1 MLVGLDRAGQFGET
15 PLFASAS
22 RPESVSPLDVVQL
35 PPGSQLGPYQILSL
49 LGAGGMPLCDTDAR
63 EHLRAHDNQV
73 VRART
78 GWATAM
84 DVHASVVLQ
93 LNQPQLGAEGKKT
106 SAPKQH

>member
-1 MLVGLDRAGQFGET
+1 MVGEGERERYLRDHRGST
-15 PLFASAS
+15 
-22 RPESVSPLDVVQL
+22 ESD
-35 PPGSQLGPYQILSL
+35 
-49 LGAGGMPLCDTDAR
+49 MPLCYTDAR

-106 SAPKQH
+106 SAPKQL